1 MFLLS
6 NERILSR
13 TPTHQEDLPFQPG
26 ELYVMKYMGLPTVVT
41 VLART
46 PDAVTLWFGTLEV
59 EELNQ
64 RVLFRLGRRCKF
76 LGMWLPLARCQP
88 ERVVALGLEDNLGT
102 NSSFWNQRN
111 IVLGSQADNP

>member
-1 MFLLS
+1 MFMLT

-13 TPTHQEDLPFQPG
+13 IPPHQANLPFQPG
-26 ELYVMKYMGLPTVVT
+26 ELYVMKYMGLPSVVT

-76 LGMWLPLARCQP
+76 LGIWLPWARCKP
-88 ERVVALGLEDNLGT
+88 ERVIELGLDDSLGT
-102 NSSFWNQRN
+102 NNQFWNQKN
-111 IVLGSQADNP
+111 TALVS

>member
-1 MFLLS
+1 MFLLT
-6 NERILSR
+6 NEHILSR
-13 TPTHQEDLPFQPG
+13 TPSHQANLPFQPG

-46 PDAVTLWFGTLEV
+46 PDKVTLWFGAIDA

-76 LGMWLPLARCQP
+76 VGFWLPWARCKP
-88 ERVVALGLEDNLGT
+88 ERVIELGLSDSLGT
-102 NSSFWNQRN
+102 NNLFWNRRN
-111 IVLGSQADNP
+111 VEAS